1 MKILLLSLVFL
12 ISIPSFADQNQY
24 AQQNMVAKKIAENK
38 ARRVTLLENA
48 IELTERNMPS
58 DEYEIS
64 LANHR
69 IHTLKFILDVEQ
81 KKNINFESLFRKDIL
96 ISGPSTN
103 YQGPMKVAMFIEKI
117 EEISVMYKTSLEI
130 IVSMNEYLVKK
141 TNFDSDERLKRI
153 KISLDGELLNELEKL
168 K

>member
-1 MKILLLSLVFL
+1 M
-12 ISIPSFADQNQY
+12 
-24 AQQNMVAKKIAENK
+24 
-38 ARRVTLLENA
+38 
-48 IELTERNMPS
+48 
-58 DEYEIS
+58 
-64 LANHR
+64 
-69 IHTLKFILDVEQ
+69 
-81 KKNINFESLFRKDIL
+81 

>member
-81 KKNINFESLFRKDIL
+81 KKIL
-96 ISGPSTN
+96 ILKAYLG
-103 YQGPMKVAMFIEKI
+103 KI
-117 EEISVMYKTSLEI
+117 
-130 IVSMNEYLVKK
+130 
-141 TNFDSDERLKRI
+141 F
-153 KISLDGELLNELEKL
+153 
-168 K
+168 